1 MDTRKSTTRPRKA
14 RQGKSSKTAVTSY
27 LDLLDKGEQSAAEF
41 RKLDWFDDLVK
52 QSVEAVRKG

>member
-1 MDTRKSTTRPRKA
+1 
-14 RQGKSSKTAVTSY
+14 VTSY

-52 QSVEAVRKG
+52 QSVEAVRKA

>member
-14 RQGKSSKTAVTSY
+14 NQEKSSKTAVMSY
-27 LDLLDKGEQSAAEF
+27 LNLLDKGEQSAAEF
-41 RKLDWFDDLVK
+41 RNLDWFDDLVK